1 MKAPHQKILRN
12 RIKCNKC
19 GDIIESESVHN
30 FVTCKCGAVSID
42 GGHEYLKRSAMSPK
56 DFHDLSVVI
65 EEV

>member
-1 MKAPHQKILRN
+1 MKAPRQKILRN

-19 GDIIESESVHN
+19 GDIIESTSVHD
-30 FVTCKCGAVSID
+30 FVTCSCGAVSVD
-42 GGHEYLKRSAMSPK
+42 GGRSYLKRSAMNPG

>member
-1 MKAPHQKILRN
+1 MKAPRQKILRN
-12 RIKCNKC
+12 RVKCNKC
-19 GDIIESESVHN
+19 GDIIESESVYN

-42 GGHEYLKRSAMSPK
+42 GGHEYLKRSAKSPK